1 VFVKVLSI
9 AESLERHVFIFWR
22 DGNIVG
28 MRRGGIFG
36 IVVGEVIVIGGD
48 VSGVDWEGDVDAVSS
63 LVEGVVVVVVIVLG

>member
-1 VFVKVLSI
+1 
-9 AESLERHVFIFWR
+9 
-22 DGNIVG
+22 